1 MRPALR
7 QFAKY
12 FLSGCLALAV
22 HLAVL
27 ALLVEL
33 FATPAVIATAAGFA
47 VGLVVNYAI
56 QHAWVFGVAGAH
68 ERYFVRYV
76 LITIVTF
83 VLNIGLFWVGHHV
96 IGLWYPVAQ
105 IVATGI
111 VFILNFGINKLYT
124 FNPGP

>member
-1 MRPALR
+1 MLR
-7 QFAKY
+7 QFARY
-12 FLSGCLALAV
+12 FISGCLALAV

-33 FATPAVIATAAGFA
+33 FAIPAIAATAAGFV

-56 QHAWVFGVAGAH
+56 QHAWVFRVDGEH
-68 ERYFVRYV
+68 ERFFVRYV

-83 VLNIGLFWVGHHV
+83 ILNMVLFWVGHQV

-105 IVATGI
+105 IAATGI
-111 VFILNFGINKLYT
+111 VFVLNFGINRLYT
-124 FNPGP
+124 FSPRP